1 MVLCVDRAGLVGADG
16 ETHHGVFDVAYL
28 RQVPGMTVFAPANYR
43 ELELMLREAVLETE
57 GPVAVRYPRGREG
70 AYRSAPEKDCIR
82 TGGDLTMVTY
92 GTTVNAVLEAADRL
106 AEQGVEA
113 AVFKLRKLKPLDT
126 GELFASVRE
135 TGRLLVAEEV
145 NQPGSICE
153 ALSEALAEAGIP
165 AQVCACNLGDR
176 YTTHGATDILERE
189 AGLDAAGI
197 LRSAMEEWKLESE

>member
-1 MVLCVDRAGLVGADG
+1 
-16 ETHHGVFDVAYL
+16 
-28 RQVPGMTVFAPANYR
+28 
-43 ELELMLREAVLETE
+43 ML
-57 GPVAVRYPRGREG
+57 
-70 AYRSAPEKDCIR
+70 
-82 TGGDLTMVTY
+82 
-92 GTTVNAVLEAADRL
+92 
-106 AEQGVEA
+106 
-113 AVFKLRKLKPLDT
+113 
-126 GELFASVRE
+126 LFALCAVRE